1 MHVTNHKSST
11 LNKGK
16 SYDVNDVHKYMQSK
30 KSKRIY
36 EIKNEKEKQKREDE
50 ERKKKL
56 AELYRKQ
63 RSQTASSSGLHEN
76 LRTKSVKL
84 GNKNDSNSSNEFQ
97 DMGLGKPSNNNTS
110 SNLIGHKTSKLYEQD
125 MSKILLDKITYLL
138 NDNDKLVEKQ
148 RKQLHN
154 TKSNNQKVLTQ
165 SSVKRVD
172 FVVSEYLSLK

>member
-1 MHVTNHKSST
+1 
-11 LNKGK
+11 
-16 SYDVNDVHKYMQSK
+16 MQSK

-36 EIKNEKEKQKREDE
+36 EIKSEKEKQKREDE

-63 RSQTASSSGLHEN
+63 RFQTASSSGLHES
-76 LRTKSVKL
+76 RPKL
-84 GNKNDSNSSNEFQ
+84 IKLTNKNDSNSSNEYH
-97 DMGLGKPSNNNTS
+97 DIGINKPPSNNAT
-110 SNLIGHKTSKLYEQD
+110 SNLISNKTSKLYEQD

-148 RKQLHN
+148 RRQLHN

-165 SSVKRVD
+165 SLVKKVD
-172 FVVSEYLSLK
+172 FVVSEFFCMRNCKLVNPHFNTVLYYFSYL